1 MGFVLTPCPV
11 SGKWCRLTGK
21 KANNGYNVSHSHIRT
36 KKLQHVN
43 LHVKRVYWAHGRR
56 WVKLRLSTKGMK
68 TIEKIGLDAAAR
80 KAGIDLWSLP
90 HQVDGGDA
98 REQWKKVNGPSRT
111 TPVDKRQMMNL
122 NKLAASRHPL
132 AAESKKLLDKLKPD
146 EQSDANLVNLRKLS
160 ISEHPLSAEAAILM
174 QKYK

>member
-90 HQVDGGDA
+90 HQVDGGEA
-98 REQWKKVNGPSRT
+98 REQWKKVNIPGEKSHSKLRWA
-111 TPVDKRQMMNL
+111 VRGWMMGEE
-122 NKLAASRHPL
+122 PL
-132 AAESKKLLDKLKPD
+132 
-146 EQSDANLVNLRKLS
+146 
-160 ISEHPLSAEAAILM
+160 
-174 QKYK
+174 